1 MSRYLRPRSRTA
13 LRSVG
18 RFEWVGFVDA
28 DEFVVLRDTRGIPE
42 FLAEF
47 PAQAGVALHMY
58 MFGSNGH
65 RFRPHGPVIAEYT
78 RRSAPLNGHVKC
90 FVRPERVANHRNPH
104 SWYYRGMRHAVTERG
119 RKVGGSISLPPTADF
134 AWINHYH
141 HKSDQDYFEKAAR
154 KSIQDAVGMRFE
166 TRSAER
172 HAGAEIEFNAVFD
185 ACAMRY
191 YESRCRA
198 LNIAPILLPV
208 VSRELSQSA

>member
-1 MSRYLRPRSRTA
+1 MAGKWAAAFPFRLPR
-13 LRSVG
+13 
-18 RFEWVGFVDA
+18 
-28 DEFVVLRDTRGIPE
+28 
-42 FLAEF
+42 
-47 PAQAGVALHMY
+47 
-58 MFGSNGH
+58 
-65 RFRPHGPVIAEYT
+65 
-78 RRSAPLNGHVKC
+78 
-90 FVRPERVANHRNPH
+90 
-104 SWYYRGMRHAVTERG
+104 
-119 RKVGGSISLPPTADF
+119 ISLGSTTIITRA
-134 AWINHYH
+134 IR
-141 HKSDQDYFEKAAR
+141 DYFEKAAR